1 VEREI
6 VFRRILVGFDGS
18 RDAREALRAGAALAL
33 IAGGEVTA
41 AIVVSHSHGETEEER
56 RAAFESESAP
66 LRAAAERDLAAA
78 TRSKISSSIHVLSG
92 DHPAAALSR
101 YASEHGFDLLVM
113 GRHGRERAAHGGL
126 GRIARELA
134 EKALCPLLLV
144 GDGDPGDSEHER
156 PQC

>member
-1 VEREI
+1 M
-6 VFRRILVGFDGS
+6 FRRILVGFDGS
-18 RDAREALRAGAALAL
+18 RNAREALRAGVALAS

-41 AIVVSHSHGETEEER
+41 AIVVSNSHGETEEDR

-78 TRSKISSSIHVLSG
+78 PRGKTTSSVHVLGG
-92 DHPAAALSR
+92 DHPAASLSG
-101 YASEHGFDLLVM
+101 YASEHGFDLLVI

-134 EKALCPLLLV
+134 EKAHCPLLLV
-144 GDGDPGDSEHER
+144 GDGDPGGE
-156 PQC
+156 